1 MVQRLG
7 EHLYL
12 WPQDLCGNA
21 WPVAYIP
28 AKTEVAAFSPDKE
41 SPCRACFYSLN
52 SLPQLKTHIEV
63 DPVAASMI
71 EAERGD
77 GTADV

>member
-52 SLPQLKTHIEV
+52 SLP
-63 DPVAASMI
+63 
-71 EAERGD
+71 
-77 GTADV
+77 

>member
-12 WPQDLCGNA
+12 WPQDLRGNA
-21 WPVAYIP
+21 WPVAHIP

-52 SLPQLKTHIEV
+52 SLP
-63 DPVAASMI
+63 
-71 EAERGD
+71 
-77 GTADV
+77 